1 MSTTTT
7 AATAARSSSAPTYR
21 MRDLCALT
29 GLSRQA
35 IHFYIQQG
43 LVPEGT
49 KTGRNMAYYGA
60 EHVERLRLV
69 RRLQEER
76 YLPLKQ
82 IRALLDGD
90 QAGVAESQRG
100 LLLEVRARLSASV
113 RGEVGAGVID
123 IDHHAASHGVD
134 AADLARMIEL
144 GLIAVRT
151 GDDGARLASPDAT
164 WLVDLWGQL
173 RTLGYTR
180 DRGFSVDDLVPVHAA
195 IAGLFDHE
203 ASMLRRLSDVP
214 PPRLAEMVERAL
226 PVMNALVAQLHAA
239 AVRTFLT
246 ALDPTHPRN

>member
-7 AATAARSSSAPTYR
+7 TAAAPPSAPTYR

-49 KTGRNMAYYGA
+49 KTGRNMAYYGP

-100 LLLEVRARLSASV
+100 LLLEVRARLAASV
-113 RGEVGAGVID
+113 RDPATSVVEID
-123 IDHHAASHGVD
+123 SHARAQGVD

-144 GLIAVRT
+144 GLISVRT
-151 GDDGARLASPDAT
+151 GDDGARLASTDAT

-173 RTLGYTR
+173 RTLGYSR
-180 DRGFSVDDLVPVHAA
+180 DRGFSVDDLVPVHDA
-195 IAGLFDHE
+195 ISGLFVHE
-203 ASMLRRLSDVP
+203 AAMLRRLSDVP
-214 PPRLAEMVERAL
+214 APRLAEMVERAL
-226 PVMNALVAQLHAA
+226 PVMNALVVQLHAA

-246 ALDPTHPRN
+246 ALDARN

>member
-1 MSTTTT
+1 MTT
-7 AATAARSSSAPTYR
+7 TYR
-21 MRDLCALT
+21 MRDLCSIT

-49 KTGRNMAYYGA
+49 KTGRNMAYYGP

-90 QAGVAESQRG
+90 AGGVAESQRE
-100 LLLEVRARLSASV
+100 LLLEVRARLSAAM
-113 RGEVGAGVID
+113 RGSEARVVD
-123 IDHHAASHGVD
+123 VDRHAADHGVD
-134 AADLARMIEL
+134 GADLERMIEL
-144 GLIAVRT
+144 GLIAVRR
-151 GDDGARLASPDAT
+151 GDDGARLIASDRL

-173 RTLGYTR
+173 RKLGYSR
-180 DRGFSVDDLVPVHAA
+180 ERGFSVDDLVPVHAA

-203 ASMLRRLSDVP
+203 QSMLRRLADVP
-214 PPRLAEMVERAL
+214 PARLADMVERAL
-226 PVMNALVAQLHAA
+226 PVMNALVVQLHAA
-239 AVRTFLT
+239 AVRGYL
-246 ALDPTHPRN
+246 AGLDPVHPVHRN